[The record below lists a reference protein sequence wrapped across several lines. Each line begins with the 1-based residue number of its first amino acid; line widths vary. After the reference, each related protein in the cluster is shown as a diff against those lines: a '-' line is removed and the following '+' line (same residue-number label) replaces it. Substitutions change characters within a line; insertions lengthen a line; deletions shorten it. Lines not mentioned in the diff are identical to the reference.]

1 MKTVSEEFVR
11 ELIDFAPTEETKRM
25 GFADAQLEGAVAGY
39 NMLARNRIAYVADE
53 VGMGKTYVALGIMGL
68 VRYLNPTARIMV
80 LTPRE
85 NIQLKWIKL

>member
-53 VGMGKTYVALGIMGL
+53 VGMGKRESALRSLRPG
-68 VRYLNPTARIMV
+68 A
-80 LTPRE
+80 TPRLTGIRPS
-85 NIQLKWIKL
+85 NTMFFRNL